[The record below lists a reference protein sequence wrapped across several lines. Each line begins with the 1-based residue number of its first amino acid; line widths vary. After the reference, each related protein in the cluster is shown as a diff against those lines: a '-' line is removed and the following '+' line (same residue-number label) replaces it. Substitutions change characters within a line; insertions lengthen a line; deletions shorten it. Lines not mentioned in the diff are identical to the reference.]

1 MKTTIKLCGHPWKGV
16 IKFDHGDKGSILWME
31 SLEGEPIADFSK
43 TVYSLASDEIAI
55 KDYSENEGCYEQLVQ
70 KKVVQPA
77 HRIHRQGYVNFQV
90 CRLHPDFIKNK

>member
-1 MKTTIKLCGHPWKGV
+1 MNTTMNLCGHPWKGV
-16 IKFDHGDKGSILWME
+16 IKLHYGRKGPILWME

-55 KDYSENEGCYEQLVQ
+55 KDYSETEGCYEQLVQ

-90 CRLHPDFIKNK
+90 CRRHPDFIKNK